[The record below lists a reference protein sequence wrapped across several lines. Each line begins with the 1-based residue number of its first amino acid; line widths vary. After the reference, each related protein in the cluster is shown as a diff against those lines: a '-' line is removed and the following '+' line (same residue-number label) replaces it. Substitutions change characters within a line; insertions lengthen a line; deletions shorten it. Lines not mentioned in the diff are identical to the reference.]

1 MQGYPYLTAS
11 ETLKLVFFSVP
22 KRARNE
28 PKPVETMAG
37 KAMHTK
43 VPPMG
48 KYRQKP
54 DIGSGDKVTETLVE
68 IVPLARQ
75 GFEEVVNR
83 DNLLDAVNAER
94 EERLEREAEVQVLE
108 ARGNIITTQASIEI
122 APTETGRC
130 LT

>member
-1 MQGYPYLTAS
+1 M
-11 ETLKLVFFSVP
+11 
-22 KRARNE
+22 
-28 PKPVETMAG
+28 MAG
-37 KAMHTK
+37 KAMQTK

-54 DIGSGDKVTETLVE
+54 DVGSGDEVTVTLVE
-68 IVPLARQ
+68 IVSLVRQ

-83 DNLLDAVNAER
+83 DDLLDAVNAER
-94 EERLEREAEVQVLE
+94 EERLARQAEVQVLE
-108 ARGNIITTQASIEI
+108 ARGNVIMTQASIEI

>member
-11 ETLKLVFFSVP
+11 ETLKLVFLSVP
-22 KRARNE
+22 KHARNE

-37 KAMHTK
+37 KAMQTK

-54 DIGSGDKVTETLVE
+54 DVGSGDEVTETLLE
-68 IVPLARQ
+68 IMPLARQ
-75 GFEEVVNR
+75 GFQDVVNR
-83 DNLLDAVNAER
+83 DNLLDAVNVER
-94 EERLEREAEVQVLE
+94 EERLERHAEVQVLE
-108 ARGNIITTQASIEI
+108 AQGNVITTQASIEI

>member
-11 ETLKLVFFSVP
+11 ETLKLFFFSVP
-22 KRARNE
+22 KHAENE

-37 KAMHTK
+37 KAVQTK

-48 KYRQKP
+48 KYRRKP
-54 DIGSGDKVTETLVE
+54 DVGSGDEVTETLLE
-68 IVPLARQ
+68 IMLLVRQ
-75 GFEEVVNR
+75 GFQDVVNC
-83 DNLLDAVNAER
+83 DDLLDAVNAER
-94 EERLEREAEVQVLE
+94 EERLERQAEVQVLE
-108 ARGNIITTQASIEI
+108 ARGNVITTQASIEI